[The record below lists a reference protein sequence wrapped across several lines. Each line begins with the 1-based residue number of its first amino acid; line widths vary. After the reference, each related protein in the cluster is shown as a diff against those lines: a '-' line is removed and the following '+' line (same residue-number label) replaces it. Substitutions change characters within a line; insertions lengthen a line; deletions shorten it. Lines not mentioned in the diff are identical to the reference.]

1 MATPIISVILEE
13 NSIQE
18 DLAKLRRDGRRTVP
32 TRLLSAKIAF
42 LKLVVRIDMS
52 YSGHMDKMTF

>member
-1 MATPIISVILEE
+1 MATPIISVILGK

-18 DLAKLRRDGRRTVP
+18 DLTKLRRDGRRTVP
-32 TRLLSAKIAF
+32 TRLLSAKMAF

-52 YSGHMDKMTF
+52 YSRHMDKMTF